1 MLNVVKALRS
11 LQEIDR
17 DLYRVRD
24 ELRRLPAE
32 RERREAELGVLQA
45 RIDAEQEAVN
55 QLHLRAKE
63 LEDTATIQR
72 QRIRKLEKESMEQRD
87 VSVIEACRYEARS
100 LKRQVE
106 ESERATI
113 EMMERMES
121 TRANIEK
128 QTAALAAERTVFE
141 EFCQNVE
148 TELADAQGRHDELA
162 GRRESQLG
170 GDLPRET
177 LSLYDRLIE
186 ARGGEAMA
194 LLDGGVCQGCYMSVP
209 PNLVVRLARARE
221 VTQCPSC
228 DRILYLS

>member
-1 MLNVVKALRS
+1 MQNVVQALRS

-32 RERREAELGVLQA
+32 RDRRQAELDAHQT
-45 RIDAEQEAVN
+45 RIDSETEAMN
-55 QLHLRAKE
+55 QLRMRSKE
-63 LEDTATIQR
+63 LEDTATVQR

-87 VSVIEACRYEARS
+87 VAVIEACRYEARG
-100 LKRQVE
+100 LKRQIE

-113 EMMERMES
+113 EMMERVEHMKGAIDELKGKLD
-121 TRANIEK
+121 E
-128 QTAALAAERTVFE
+128 ERRVFE
-141 EFCQNVE
+141 EFSQNVDS
-148 TELADAQGRHDELA
+148 ELADAQGRHDELA
-162 GRRESQLG
+162 ARREEKMSADLG
-170 GDLPRET
+170 RET
-177 LSLYDRLIE
+177 LALYDRLIE

-209 PNLVVRLARARE
+209 PNLVVRLARGRE

-228 DRILYLS
+228 DRILYLD

>member
-32 RERREAELGVLQA
+32 RDRRQAELDAHQT

-63 LEDTATIQR
+63 LEDTSTVQR

-106 ESERATI
+106 EAERATL
-113 EMMERMES
+113 EMMERIES
-121 TRANIEK
+121 MNTSIGEK
-128 QTAALAAERTVFE
+128 QAKLAEERATFE
-141 EFCQNVE
+141 EFSKNVDA
-148 TELADAQGRHDELA
+148 ELGEAQGRHDTLA
-162 GRRESQLG
+162 GQRDEHLG
-170 GDLPRET
+170 GELPRET
-177 LSLYDRLIE
+177 LALYDRLIE

-194 LLDGGVCQGCYMSVP
+194 MLDGGVCQGCYMSVP

-228 DRILYLS
+228 DRILYLG

>member
-32 RERREAELGVLQA
+32 RDRRQAELDAHQV
-45 RIDAEQEAVN
+45 RIDAEKEAVD

-113 EMMERMES
+113 EMMERMDS
-121 TRANIEK
+121 MRASIAEK
-128 QTAALAAERTVFE
+128 EAKLAEERAVFE

-148 TELADAQGRHDELA
+148 TELGDAQGRHDALA
-162 GRRESQLG
+162 GRREEQLSG
-170 GDLPRET
+170 ELPRET

-194 LLDGGVCQGCYMSVP
+194 MLDGGVCQGCYMSVP
-209 PNLVVRLARARE
+209 PNLVVRLARGRE

-228 DRILYLS
+228 DRILYLG